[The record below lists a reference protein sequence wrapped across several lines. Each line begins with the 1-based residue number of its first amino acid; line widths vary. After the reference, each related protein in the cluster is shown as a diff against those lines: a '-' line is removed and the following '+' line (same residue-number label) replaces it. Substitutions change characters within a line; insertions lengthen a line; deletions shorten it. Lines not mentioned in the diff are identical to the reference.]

1 MRKTRECTC
10 MVFSQPR
17 NTDRLAFD
25 TRAYALMENYAAK
38 PFKTD
43 QRNKLFDMWNFFTA
57 MEESLARKKTQ
68 RKLKPKNTWGQKVNT
83 KRSLVASF
91 IRHQAEP
98 NIAEIC
104 RATHASREMVK
115 KVMSDMAFHGRA
127 LRYRSPNL
135 KSPFEVASLQ
145 ATIDQVAGTYTT
157 IKDIRRLHRSF
168 SRKWISRQL
177 RRSGFKYL
185 MMIKR
190 RRIAKKDTNKGT
202 KVISTLN
209 HLSEA
214 IAAQDVLTL
223 YVDEVHFP
231 LYQTTTH
238 HWKRPNH
245 PDDPEMVY
253 NRRPFPEDQKLS
265 VIALCSL
272 KGFVAVQVY
281 KQDIKAEDFLFFI
294 QEVVA
299 RLPKD
304 KRVTI
309 LADNATWHT
318 AKVINESKAGK
329 FLFLNA
335 PGLFRAN
342 AIENAFSFV
351 RAEWRKRRHVETLEE
366 EACTLACIFFNPQN
380 SSRFQGIARNHARSL
395 KGLVELNWNAEGIER
410 AKSKDKKGLM
420 EEG

>member
-1 MRKTRECTC
+1 MRKTRECTR
-10 MVFSQPR
+10 MVFSQPCD
-17 NTDRLAFD
+17 TDRLVFEAR
-25 TRAYALMENYAAK
+25 TYALVDNFAAK

-43 QRNKLFDMWNFFTA
+43 KKNKIFDMWTLFTA
-57 MEESLARKKTQ
+57 MEESLARKKAE
-68 RKLKPKNTWGQKVNT
+68 RKLKPKKTWGQNVNT
-83 KRSLVASF
+83 KRTLVASF
-91 IRHQAEP
+91 IRHQTDP

-115 KVMSDMAFHGRA
+115 KVMADMAFHGKA
-127 LRYRSPNL
+127 LRYRHPNMKNPL
-135 KSPFEVASLQ
+135 EVACLQ
-145 ATIDQVAGTYTT
+145 HTIDQVAGTYAT
-157 IKDIRRLHRSF
+157 IKDIRRIHRSF

-185 MMIKR
+185 MMVKKR
-190 RRIAKKDTNKGT
+190 RVAKRDTNMGT
-202 KVISTLN
+202 KVVSTLN
-209 HLSEA
+209 HLSQA
-214 IAAQDVLTL
+214 IAAEDVLTM

-253 NRRPFPEDQKLS
+253 NRRPFPEDEKLS

-294 QEVVA
+294 QEVLS
-299 RLPKD
+299 RIPRD
-304 KRVTI
+304 KKVTI

-366 EACTLACIFFNPQN
+366 EACTLAGIFFSPQN
-380 SSRFQGIARNHARSL
+380 ASRFQGIARNHARSL
-395 KGLVELNWNAEGIER
+395 RGLVELNWNAEGVER
-410 AKSKDKKGLM
+410 AKSKQQNNVM